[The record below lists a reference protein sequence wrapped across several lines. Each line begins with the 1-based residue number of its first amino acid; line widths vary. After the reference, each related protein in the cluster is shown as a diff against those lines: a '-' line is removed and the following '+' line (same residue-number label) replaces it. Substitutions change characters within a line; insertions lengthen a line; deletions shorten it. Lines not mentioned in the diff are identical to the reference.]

1 MSILE
6 VRNLSVQY
14 HTGQESRQALDGISF
29 SVGEGETVGIV
40 GESGS
45 GKSTAML
52 AVMRLLGDSAD
63 VSSDGITVCERP
75 VQPGCD
81 IAMILQDSLNCL
93 NPAVKIGR
101 QITETV
107 RAHRKCTRR
116 EAKERA
122 EELLD
127 MAGIRSPKLRM
138 GQYPFELSG
147 GMRQRVAIAIA
158 LACEPRVIIADE
170 PTTALD
176 AAVQVQIL
184 HLLKRIVEDTGTS
197 LLVVSHDMGVIA
209 ALCGRVYVMKA
220 GRIIEAGSAEEIFYA
235 PVHEYTKKLLR
246 DTKGHKPFP
255 AHLQEAHLQEPHLRG
270 LHLREKPQPPLL
282 RLEHV
287 TKVFGT
293 DEGIRDISMEIRA
306 GEIYA
311 LAGESGSGKTTLAR
325 LLTGLLAPDSGKI
338 LYRGE
343 CLDAGKGKRAWNGKR
358 IWNGKIQMVFQDAY
372 GSLNPCL
379 TVGQALGDALRAQ
392 GGKDSL
398 TPAERRRRVE
408 EMLCMAGLSPEDAD
422 RYPDEFSGGE
432 RQRIGIARALI
443 PEPELLICD
452 EAFSA
457 LDASTRKQ
465 VLDLLLSIQEKK
477 KIACLFI
484 SHDLTL
490 IRQVSSRISVLCRG
504 RLVESGET
512 KGVCSDPWHPYTK
525 MLLNSILP
533 PDPLKAGKVRPVFAE
548 ERIQGSDSG
557 KGCPFAESCGYAMK
571 CCFEEPPGSYHF
583 GSRETACFLYSE
595 KHTGKRAEGYTMT
608 SQI

>member
-52 AVMRLLGDSAD
+52 AVMGLLGDSAE
-63 VSSDGITVCERP
+63 VSSDGITVCARP
-75 VQPGCD
+75 VQPGRD

-107 RAHRKCTRR
+107 RIHRKCTRR

-209 ALCGRVYVMKA
+209 ALCSRVYVMKA

-246 DTKGHKPFP
+246 DTKGHKPIP
-255 AHLQEAHLQEPHLRG
+255 THPQEAHLRG
-270 LHLREKPQPPLL
+270 KPQPPLL

-293 DEGIRDISMEIRA
+293 DEGIRDVSMEIRA
-306 GEIYA
+306 GEVYA

-325 LLTGLLAPDSGKI
+325 LLTGLLAPDDGKI

-343 CLDAGKGKRAWNGKR
+343 CLDAGKGKRAWNG
-358 IWNGKIQMVFQDAY
+358 FQDAY

-379 TVGQALGDALRAQ
+379 TVGQALSEALRAQ
-392 GGKDSL
+392 GGKDGL

-465 VLDLLLSIQEKK
+465 VLDLLLSIQKEK

-484 SHDLTL
+484 SHDLAL
-490 IRQVSSRISVLCRG
+490 IRQVSSRISVLCQG
-504 RLVESGET
+504 RLAESGET
-512 KGVCSDPWHPYTK
+512 KDVCSDPWHPYTK
-525 MLLNSILP
+525 MLLNSVLP

-548 ERIQGSDSG
+548 EGTQGTDSG
-557 KGCPFAESCGYAMK
+557 KGCPFAASCGYAMK
-571 CCFEEPPGSYHF
+571 CCFEETPGPYRF

>member
-29 SVGEGETVGIV
+29 SVGEGETLGIV

-52 AVMRLLGDSAD
+52 AVMGLLGDSAE
-63 VSSDGITVCERP
+63 VSSDGITVCARP
-75 VQPGCD
+75 VQPGRD

-107 RAHRKCTRR
+107 RIHRKCTRR

-209 ALCGRVYVMKA
+209 ALCSRVYVMKT

-246 DTKGHKPFP
+246 DTKGHKPIP
-255 AHLQEAHLQEPHLRG
+255 THPQEAHLRG
-270 LHLREKPQPPLL
+270 RPQPPLL

-293 DEGIRDISMEIRA
+293 DEGIRDVSMEVRA
-306 GEIYA
+306 GEVYA

-325 LLTGLLAPDSGKI
+325 LLTGLLAPDDGKI

-343 CLDAGKGKRAWNGKR
+343 CLDAGKGKRA
-358 IWNGKIQMVFQDAY
+358 WNGKIQMVFQDAY

-379 TVGQALGDALRAQ
+379 TVGQALSEALRAQ
-392 GGKDSL
+392 GGQDRL

-408 EMLCMAGLSPEDAD
+408 EMLCMAGLAPEDAD

-465 VLDLLLSIQEKK
+465 VLDLLLSIQKEK

-484 SHDLTL
+484 SHDLSL

-504 RLVESGET
+504 RLAESGET
-512 KGVCSDPWHPYTK
+512 RDVCSDPWHPYTK
-525 MLLNSILP
+525 MLLNSVLP

-548 ERIQGSDSG
+548 EGTQGTDSG
-557 KGCPFAESCGYAMK
+557 KGCPFAASCGYAMK
-571 CCFEEPPGSYHF
+571 CCFEETPGPYRF

>member
-52 AVMRLLGDSAD
+52 AVMGLLGDSAA
-63 VSSDGITVCERP
+63 VSSDGITVCARP
-75 VQPGCD
+75 VQPGRD

-107 RAHRKCTRR
+107 RIHRKCTKR

-209 ALCGRVYVMKA
+209 ALCSRVYVMKT
-220 GRIIEAGSAEEIFYA
+220 GRIIEAGTAEEIFYA

-255 AHLQEAHLQEPHLRG
+255 THPQEVHLQEEHLQEE
-270 LHLREKPQPPLL
+270 HLREKPQPPLL

-293 DEGIRDISMEIRA
+293 DEGIRDVSMEIRA
-306 GEIYA
+306 GEVYA

-325 LLTGLLAPDSGKI
+325 LLTGLLTPDEGKI

-343 CLDAGKGKRAWNGKR
+343 CLDAGKGKQA
-358 IWNGKIQMVFQDAY
+358 WNGKIQMVFQDAY

-379 TVGQALGDALRAQ
+379 TVGQALSEALRAQ
-392 GGKDSL
+392 GGKDGL

-465 VLDLLLSIQEKK
+465 VLDLLLPIQKEK

-484 SHDLTL
+484 SHDLAL
-490 IRQVSSRISVLCRG
+490 IRQVSSRISVLLRG
-504 RLVESGET
+504 RLAESGET
-512 KGVCSDPWHPYTK
+512 KDICQDPWHPYTK
-525 MLLNSILP
+525 MLLNSVLP

-548 ERIQGSDSG
+548 EGTQGIDSG
-557 KGCPFAESCGYAMK
+557 KGCPFAASCGYAMK
-571 CCFEEPPGSYHF
+571 CCFEETPGPYRF

>member
-6 VRNLSVQY
+6 VKNLSVQY
-14 HTGQESRQALDGISF
+14 HTGHGRKKALDKISF
-29 SVGEGETVGIV
+29 AVGKGEIAGIV

-52 AVMRLLGDSAD
+52 AVMGLLGDSAE

-75 VQPGCD
+75 VKPGQD
-81 IAMILQDSLNCL
+81 IAMILQDSMNCL
-93 NPAVKIGR
+93 DPTVKIGR
-101 QITETV
+101 QITETI
-107 RAHRKCTRR
+107 RTHRKCTRR
-116 EAKERA
+116 EAEERA

-127 MAGIRSPKLRM
+127 MAGIRTPKLRM
-138 GQYPFELSG
+138 RQYPFELSG
-147 GMRQRVAIAIA
+147 GMRQRAAIAIA

-184 HLLKRIVEDTGTS
+184 HLLKRIVKDTGTS

-209 ALCGRVYVMKA
+209 ALCTRVYVMRS
-220 GRIIEAGSAEEIFYA
+220 GEIIEEGSVEEIFYA

-246 DTKGHKPFP
+246 DTKGNKDIRPDV
-255 AHLQEAHLQEPHLRG
+255 
-270 LHLREKPQPPLL
+270 REEPPLL

-287 TKVFGT
+287 TKVFNT
-293 DEGIRDISMEIRA
+293 EEGIRDVSLEIRA
-306 GEIYA
+306 GEVYA

-325 LLTGLLAPDSGKI
+325 LLTGLLAPDSGEI

-343 CLDAGKGKRAWNGKR
+343 RLDTGNGKKS
-358 IWNGKIQMVFQDAY
+358 WNGKIQMVFQDSY
-372 GSLNPCL
+372 GSLNPLSDCR
-379 TVGQALGDALRAQ
+379 TGFKRGSEDTGPKGQAAARGAPQKSGGNALYGRAFP
-392 GGKDSL
+392 GG
-398 TPAERRRRVE
+398 
-408 EMLCMAGLSPEDAD
+408 CG

-465 VLDLLLSIQEKK
+465 ILKLLLSIQKSR

-484 SHDLTL
+484 SHDLAL

-504 RLVESGET
+504 RLAETGET
-512 KGVCSDPWHPYTK
+512 KAVCSDPWHPYTK
-525 MLLNSILP
+525 MLLNSVLP
-533 PDPLKAGKVRPVFAE
+533 PDPLKAGKVRPAFAE
-548 ERIQGSDSG
+548 ENARETDSG
-557 KGCPFAESCGYAMK
+557 MDALLHLPAAM
-571 CCFEEPPGSYHF
+571 P
-583 GSRETACFLYSE
+583 
-595 KHTGKRAEGYTMT
+595 
-608 SQI
+608 

>member
-52 AVMRLLGDSAD
+52 AVMGLLGDSAE
-63 VSSDGITVCERP
+63 VSSDGITVCADP
-75 VQPGCD
+75 VQPGRD

-107 RAHRKCTRR
+107 RIHRKCTRR

-209 ALCGRVYVMKA
+209 ALCSRVYVMKA

-246 DTKGHKPFP
+246 DTKGHKPIP
-255 AHLQEAHLQEPHLRG
+255 TYPQEAHLRG
-270 LHLREKPQPPLL
+270 KPQPPLL
-282 RLEHV
+282 RLEHA

-293 DEGIRDISMEIRA
+293 DEGIRDVSMEIRA
-306 GEIYA
+306 GEVYA

-325 LLTGLLAPDSGKI
+325 LLTGLLAPDDGKI

-343 CLDAGKGKRAWNGKR
+343 CLDAGKGKRA
-358 IWNGKIQMVFQDAY
+358 WNGKIQMVFQDAY

-379 TVGQALGDALRAQ
+379 TVGQALSEALRAQ
-392 GGKDSL
+392 GGKDGL

-465 VLDLLLSIQEKK
+465 VLDLLLSIQKEK

-484 SHDLTL
+484 SHDLAL
-490 IRQVSSRISVLCRG
+490 IRQVSSRISVLCQG
-504 RLVESGET
+504 RLAESGET
-512 KGVCSDPWHPYTK
+512 KDVCSDPWHPYTK
-525 MLLNSILP
+525 MLLNSVLP

-548 ERIQGSDSG
+548 EGTQGTDSG
-557 KGCPFAESCGYAMK
+557 KGCPFAASCGYAMK
-571 CCFEEPPGSYHF
+571 CCFEETPGPYRF

-595 KHTGKRAEGYTMT
+595 EHTGKRAEGYTMT

>member
-52 AVMRLLGDSAD
+52 AVMGLLGDSAE
-63 VSSDGITVCERP
+63 VSADGITVCARP
-75 VQPGCD
+75 VQPGRD

-107 RAHRKCTRR
+107 RIHRKCTMR

-209 ALCGRVYVMKA
+209 ALCSRVYV
-220 GRIIEAGSAEEIFYA
+220 ITH
-235 PVHEYTKKLLR
+235 P
-246 DTKGHKPFP
+246 
-255 AHLQEAHLQEPHLRG
+255 QEAHLRG
-270 LHLREKPQPPLL
+270 RPQPPLL

-293 DEGIRDISMEIRA
+293 DEGIRDVSMEVRA
-306 GEIYA
+306 GEVYA

-325 LLTGLLAPDSGKI
+325 LLTGLLAPDDGKI

-358 IWNGKIQMVFQDAY
+358 VWNGKIQMVFQDAY

-379 TVGQALGDALRAQ
+379 TVGQALSEALRAQ
-392 GGKDSL
+392 GGQDRL

-408 EMLCMAGLSPEDAD
+408 EMLCMAGLAPEDAD

-465 VLDLLLSIQEKK
+465 VLDLLLSIQKEK

-484 SHDLTL
+484 SHDLPL

-504 RLVESGET
+504 RLAESGET
-512 KGVCSDPWHPYTK
+512 RDVCSDPWHPYTK
-525 MLLNSILP
+525 MLLNSVLP

-548 ERIQGSDSG
+548 EGTQGTDSG
-557 KGCPFAESCGYAMK
+557 KGCPFAASCGYAMK
-571 CCFEEPPGSYHF
+571 CCFEETPEPYRF

>member
-52 AVMRLLGDSAD
+52 AVMGLLGDSAE
-63 VSSDGITVCERP
+63 VSSDGITVCARP
-75 VQPGCD
+75 VQPGRD

-107 RAHRKCTRR
+107 RIHRKCTKK

-209 ALCGRVYVMKA
+209 ALCSRVYVMKT

-246 DTKGHKPFP
+246 DTKGHKPIP
-255 AHLQEAHLQEPHLRG
+255 THPQEAHLRG
-270 LHLREKPQPPLL
+270 KPQPPLL

-293 DEGIRDISMEIRA
+293 DEGIRDVSMEIRA
-306 GEIYA
+306 GEVYA

-325 LLTGLLAPDSGKI
+325 LLTGLLAPDDGKI

-343 CLDAGKGKRAWNGKR
+343 CLDAGKGKRA
-358 IWNGKIQMVFQDAY
+358 WNGKIQMVFQDAY

-379 TVGQALGDALRAQ
+379 TVGQALSEALRAQ
-392 GGKDSL
+392 GGQDRL

-465 VLDLLLSIQEKK
+465 VLDLLLSIQKEK

-484 SHDLTL
+484 SHDLPL

-504 RLVESGET
+504 RLVECGET
-512 KGVCSDPWHPYTK
+512 KVVCSDPWHPYTK
-525 MLLNSILP
+525 MLLNSVLP

-548 ERIQGSDSG
+548 EGTQGTDSG
-557 KGCPFAESCGYAMK
+557 KGCPFAASCGYAMK
-571 CCFEEPPGSYHF
+571 CCFEETPGPYRF

>member
-52 AVMRLLGDSAD
+52 AVMGLLGDSAE
-63 VSSDGITVCERP
+63 VSSDGITVCADP
-75 VQPGCD
+75 VQPGRD

-107 RAHRKCTRR
+107 RIHRKCTRR

-209 ALCGRVYVMKA
+209 ALCSRVYVMKA

-246 DTKGHKPFP
+246 DTKGHKPIP
-255 AHLQEAHLQEPHLRG
+255 TYPQEAHLRG
-270 LHLREKPQPPLL
+270 KPQPPLL

-293 DEGIRDISMEIRA
+293 DEGIRDVSMEIRA
-306 GEIYA
+306 GEVYA

-325 LLTGLLAPDSGKI
+325 LLTGLLAPDDGKI

-343 CLDAGKGKRAWNGKR
+343 CLDAGKGKRAWNGKSA
-358 IWNGKIQMVFQDAY
+358 WNGKK
-372 GSLNPCL
+372 
-379 TVGQALGDALRAQ
+379 ALRAQ
-392 GGKDSL
+392 GGKDGL

-465 VLDLLLSIQEKK
+465 VLDLLLSIQKEK

-484 SHDLTL
+484 SHDLAL
-490 IRQVSSRISVLCRG
+490 IRQVSSRISVLCQG
-504 RLVESGET
+504 RLAESGET
-512 KGVCSDPWHPYTK
+512 KDVCSDPWHPYTK
-525 MLLNSILP
+525 MLLNSVLP

-548 ERIQGSDSG
+548 EGTQGTDSG
-557 KGCPFAESCGYAMK
+557 KGCPFAASCGYAMK
-571 CCFEEPPGSYHF
+571 CCFEETPGPYRF

>member
-14 HTGQESRQALDGISF
+14 HTGQESRQALDGITF

-52 AVMRLLGDSAD
+52 AVMGLLGDSAE
-63 VSSDGITVCERP
+63 VSADGVTVCANP
-75 VQPGCD
+75 VQPGRD

-107 RAHRKCTRR
+107 RIHRKCTRR

-209 ALCGRVYVMKA
+209 ALCSRVYVMKT

-255 AHLQEAHLQEPHLRG
+255 AHLQEAHLQETHLRG
-270 LHLREKPQPPLL
+270 DHLQEKLQPPLL

-293 DEGIRDISMEIRA
+293 DEGIRDVSMEIRA
-306 GEIYA
+306 GEVYA

-325 LLTGLLAPDSGKI
+325 LLTGLLAPDDGKI

-343 CLDAGKGKRAWNGKR
+343 CLDAGKGKRA
-358 IWNGKIQMVFQDAY
+358 WNGKIQMVFQDAY

-379 TVGQALGDALRAQ
+379 TVGQALSEALRAQ
-392 GGKDSL
+392 GRKDRL

-422 RYPDEFSGGE
+422 RHPDEFSGGE

-465 VLDLLLSIQEKK
+465 VLDLLLSIQKEK

-484 SHDLTL
+484 SHDLSL

-504 RLVESGET
+504 RLAESGET
-512 KGVCSDPWHPYTK
+512 RDVCSDPWHPYTK
-525 MLLNSILP
+525 MLLNSVLP

-548 ERIQGSDSG
+548 EGTQGTDSG
-557 KGCPFAESCGYAMK
+557 KGCPFAASCGYAMK
-571 CCFEEPPGSYHF
+571 CCFEETPGPYRF

>member
-52 AVMRLLGDSAD
+52 AVMGLLGDSAE
-63 VSSDGITVCERP
+63 VSSDGITVCARP
-75 VQPGCD
+75 VQPGRD

-107 RAHRKCTRR
+107 RIHRKCTRR

-209 ALCGRVYVMKA
+209 ALCSRVYVMKT

-246 DTKGHKPFP
+246 DTKGHKPIP
-255 AHLQEAHLQEPHLRG
+255 THPQEAHLRG
-270 LHLREKPQPPLL
+270 RPQPPLL

-293 DEGIRDISMEIRA
+293 DEGIRDVSMEVRA
-306 GEIYA
+306 GEVYA

-325 LLTGLLAPDSGKI
+325 LLTGLLAPDDGKI

-343 CLDAGKGKRAWNGKR
+343 CLDAGKGKRA
-358 IWNGKIQMVFQDAY
+358 WNGKIQMVFQDAY

-379 TVGQALGDALRAQ
+379 TVGQALSEALRAQ
-392 GGKDSL
+392 GGQDRL

-465 VLDLLLSIQEKK
+465 VLDLLLSIQKEK

-484 SHDLTL
+484 SHDLPL

-504 RLVESGET
+504 RLVECGET
-512 KGVCSDPWHPYTK
+512 KVVCSDPWHPYTK
-525 MLLNSILP
+525 MLLNSVLP

-548 ERIQGSDSG
+548 EGTQGTDSG
-557 KGCPFAESCGYAMK
+557 KGCPFAASCGYAMK
-571 CCFEEPPGSYHF
+571 CCFEETPGPYRF

>member
-52 AVMRLLGDSAD
+52 AVMGLLGDSAE
-63 VSSDGITVCERP
+63 VSSDGITVCARP
-75 VQPGCD
+75 VQPGRD

-107 RAHRKCTRR
+107 RIHRKCTRR

-209 ALCGRVYVMKA
+209 ALCSRVYVMKT

-246 DTKGHKPFP
+246 DTKGHKPIP
-255 AHLQEAHLQEPHLRG
+255 THPQEAHLRG
-270 LHLREKPQPPLL
+270 RPQPPLL

-293 DEGIRDISMEIRA
+293 DEGIRDVSMEVRA
-306 GEIYA
+306 GEVYA

-325 LLTGLLAPDSGKI
+325 LLTGLLAPDDGKI

-343 CLDAGKGKRAWNGKR
+343 CLDAGKGKRA
-358 IWNGKIQMVFQDAY
+358 WNGKIQMVFQDAY

-379 TVGQALGDALRAQ
+379 TVGQALSEALRAQ
-392 GGKDSL
+392 GGQDRL

-408 EMLCMAGLSPEDAD
+408 EMLCMAGLAPEDAD

-465 VLDLLLSIQEKK
+465 VLDLLLSIQKEK

-484 SHDLTL
+484 SHDLSL

-504 RLVESGET
+504 RLAESGET
-512 KGVCSDPWHPYTK
+512 RDVCSDPWHPYTK
-525 MLLNSILP
+525 MLLNSVLP

-548 ERIQGSDSG
+548 EGTQGTDSG
-557 KGCPFAESCGYAMK
+557 KGCPFAASCGYAMK
-571 CCFEEPPGSYHF
+571 CCFEETPGPYRF

>member
-52 AVMRLLGDSAD
+52 AVMGLLGDSAE

-75 VQPGCD
+75 VQPGRD
-81 IAMILQDSLNCL
+81 IAIILQDSLNCL

-107 RAHRKCTRR
+107 RIHRKCTRR

-209 ALCGRVYVMKA
+209 ALCSRVYVMKT

-246 DTKGHKPFP
+246 DTKGHKPIP
-255 AHLQEAHLQEPHLRG
+255 THPQEAHLRG
-270 LHLREKPQPPLL
+270 RPQPPLL

-293 DEGIRDISMEIRA
+293 DEGIRDVSMEIRA
-306 GEIYA
+306 GEVYA

-325 LLTGLLAPDSGKI
+325 LLTGLLAPDDGKI

-343 CLDAGKGKRAWNGKR
+343 CLDAGKGKRAWNGKSA
-358 IWNGKIQMVFQDAY
+358 WNGKIQMVFQDAY

-379 TVGQALGDALRAQ
+379 TVGQALSEALRAQ
-392 GGKDSL
+392 GGKDGL

-465 VLDLLLSIQEKK
+465 ILKLLLSIQKSR

-484 SHDLTL
+484 SHDLAL

-504 RLVESGET
+504 RLAETGET
-512 KGVCSDPWHPYTK
+512 KAVCSDPWHPYTK
-525 MLLNSILP
+525 MLLNSVLP
-533 PDPLKAGKVRPVFAE
+533 PDPLKAGKVRPAFAE
-548 ERIQGSDSG
+548 ENARETDSG
-557 KGCPFAESCGYAMK
+557 HGCPFASSCGYAMK
-571 CCFEEPPGSYHF
+571 CCFEGTPELYRF

-595 KHTGKRAEGYTMT
+595 KYSGKRADGYRMT

>member
-6 VRNLSVQY
+6 VKNLSVQY
-14 HTGQESRQALDGISF
+14 HTGHGRKKALNTISF
-29 SVGEGETVGIV
+29 SVGKGEIAGIV

-52 AVMRLLGDSAD
+52 AVMGLLGDSAE

-75 VQPGCD
+75 VKPGQD
-81 IAMILQDSLNCL
+81 IAMILQDSMNCL
-93 NPAVKIGR
+93 DPTVKIGR
-101 QITETV
+101 QITETI
-107 RAHRKCTRR
+107 RTHRKCTRR
-116 EAKERA
+116 EAEERA

-127 MAGIRSPKLRM
+127 MAGIRAPKLRM
-138 GQYPFELSG
+138 RQYPFELSG
-147 GMRQRVAIAIA
+147 GMRQRAAIAIA

-184 HLLKRIVEDTGTS
+184 HLLKRIVKDTGTS

-209 ALCGRVYVMKA
+209 ALCTRVYVMRS
-220 GRIIEAGSAEEIFYA
+220 GEIIEEGSAEEIFYA

-246 DTKGHKPFP
+246 DTKGNKDIRPDV
-255 AHLQEAHLQEPHLRG
+255 
-270 LHLREKPQPPLL
+270 REEPPLL

-287 TKVFGT
+287 TKVFNT
-293 DEGIRDISMEIRA
+293 EEGIRDVFLEIRA
-306 GEIYA
+306 GEVYA

-325 LLTGLLAPDSGKI
+325 LLTGLLAPDSGEI

-343 CLDAGKGKRAWNGKR
+343 RLDTGKGKKS
-358 IWNGKIQMVFQDAY
+358 WNGKIQMVFQDSY

-379 TVGQALGDALRAQ
+379 TVGQALSEALRMRAR
-392 GGKDSL
+392 KDRL
-398 TPAERRRRVE
+398 PPAERRRRVE

-465 VLDLLLSIQEKK
+465 ILKLLLSIQKTR

-484 SHDLTL
+484 SHDLAL

-504 RLVESGET
+504 RLAETGET
-512 KGVCSDPWHPYTK
+512 KAVCSDPWHPYTK
-525 MLLNSILP
+525 MLLNSVLP

-548 ERIQGSDSG
+548 ENARETDSG
-557 KGCPFAESCGYAMK
+557 HGCPFASSCGYAMK
-571 CCFEEPPGSYHF
+571 CCFEGTPELYRF

-595 KHTGKRAEGYTMT
+595 KYSGKRADGYRMT

>member
-52 AVMRLLGDSAD
+52 AVMGLLGDSAE
-63 VSSDGITVCERP
+63 VSSDGITVCARP
-75 VQPGCD
+75 VQPGRD

-107 RAHRKCTRR
+107 RIHRKCTRR

-209 ALCGRVYVMKA
+209 ALCSRVYVMKT

-246 DTKGHKPFP
+246 DTKGHKPIP
-255 AHLQEAHLQEPHLRG
+255 THPQEAHLRG
-270 LHLREKPQPPLL
+270 RPQPPLL

-293 DEGIRDISMEIRA
+293 DEGIRDVSMEVRA
-306 GEIYA
+306 GEVYA

-325 LLTGLLAPDSGKI
+325 LLTGLLAPDDGKI

-358 IWNGKIQMVFQDAY
+358 VWNGKIQMVFQDAY

-379 TVGQALGDALRAQ
+379 TVGQALSEALRAQ
-392 GGKDSL
+392 GGQDRL

-408 EMLCMAGLSPEDAD
+408 EMLCMAGLAPEDAD

-465 VLDLLLSIQEKK
+465 VLDLLLSIQKEK
-477 KIACLFI
+477 KIACLQG
-484 SHDLTL
+484 SAGRERRDKGCLL
-490 IRQVSSRISVLCRG
+490 GSLASLYKDALKLRPSAGSSESGQSPPCLRG
-504 RLVESGET
+504 RE
-512 KGVCSDPWHPYTK
+512 
-525 MLLNSILP
+525 
-533 PDPLKAGKVRPVFAE
+533 
-548 ERIQGSDSG
+548 
-557 KGCPFAESCGYAMK
+557 
-571 CCFEEPPGSYHF
+571 
-583 GSRETACFLYSE
+583 
-595 KHTGKRAEGYTMT
+595 HTGDRQREGLSFRGVLRVCHEMLF
-608 SQI
+608 

>member
-52 AVMRLLGDSAD
+52 AVMGLLGDSAE
-63 VSSDGITVCERP
+63 VSSDGITVCARP
-75 VQPGCD
+75 VQPGRD

-107 RAHRKCTRR
+107 RIHRKCTRR

-209 ALCGRVYVMKA
+209 ALCSRVYVMKA

-246 DTKGHKPFP
+246 DTKGHKPIP
-255 AHLQEAHLQEPHLRG
+255 THPQEAHLRG
-270 LHLREKPQPPLL
+270 KPQPPLL

-293 DEGIRDISMEIRA
+293 DEGIRDVSMEIRA
-306 GEIYA
+306 GEVYA

-325 LLTGLLAPDSGKI
+325 LLTGLLAPDDGKI

-343 CLDAGKGKRAWNGKR
+343 CLDAG
-358 IWNGKIQMVFQDAY
+358 NGKIQMVFQDAY

-379 TVGQALGDALRAQ
+379 TVGQALSEALRAQ
-392 GGKDSL
+392 GGKDGL

-465 VLDLLLSIQEKK
+465 VLDLLLSIQKEK

-484 SHDLTL
+484 SHDLPL
-490 IRQVSSRISVLCRG
+490 IRQVSSRISVLCQG
-504 RLVESGET
+504 RLAESGET
-512 KGVCSDPWHPYTK
+512 KDVCSDPWHPYTK
-525 MLLNSILP
+525 MLLNSVLP

-548 ERIQGSDSG
+548 EGTQGTDSG
-557 KGCPFAESCGYAMK
+557 KGCPFAASCGYAMK
-571 CCFEEPPGSYHF
+571 CCFEETPGPYRF

-595 KHTGKRAEGYTMT
+595 EHTGKRAEGYTMT

>member
-209 ALCGRVYVMKA
+209 ALCSRVYVMKA

-255 AHLQEAHLQEPHLRG
+255 AHLQEP
-270 LHLREKPQPPLL
+270 HLREKPQPPLL

-465 VLDLLLSIQEKK
+465 VLDLLLSIQKKK

-484 SHDLTL
+484 SHDLAL

-548 ERIQGSDSG
+548 ENTQGTDSG

-571 CCFEEPPGSYHF
+571 CCFEEPPGPYHF

>member
-52 AVMRLLGDSAD
+52 AVMGLLGDSAE

-75 VQPGCD
+75 VQPGRD

-107 RAHRKCTRR
+107 RIHRKCTRR

-209 ALCGRVYVMKA
+209 ALCSRVYVMKA

-246 DTKGHKPFP
+246 DTKGHKPIP
-255 AHLQEAHLQEPHLRG
+255 TYPQEAHWQEEHLRGDHLQG

-306 GEIYA
+306 GEVYA

-325 LLTGLLAPDSGKI
+325 LLTGLLTPDEGKI

-343 CLDAGKGKRAWNGKR
+343 CLDAGKGKQV
-358 IWNGKIQMVFQDAY
+358 WNGKIQMVFQDAY

-379 TVGQALGDALRAQ
+379 TVGQALSEALRAQ
-392 GGKDSL
+392 GGKDGL

-465 VLDLLLSIQEKK
+465 VLDLLLPIQKEK

-484 SHDLTL
+484 SHDLAL
-490 IRQVSSRISVLCRG
+490 IRQVSSRISVLLRG
-504 RLVESGET
+504 RLAESGET
-512 KGVCSDPWHPYTK
+512 KDICQDPWHPYTK
-525 MLLNSILP
+525 MLLNSVLP

-548 ERIQGSDSG
+548 EGTQGIDSG
-557 KGCPFAESCGYAMK
+557 KGCPFAASCGYAMK
-571 CCFEEPPGSYHF
+571 CCFEETPGSYRF